1 MPESQFANKIAKKFD
16 SNELDLPLLADIV
29 DVVNIYNGSRLL
41 KFGHMTEN
49 DVCNCQKITESLSS
63 LLFSH
68 RK

>member
-1 MPESQFANKIAKKFD
+1 MPESQFANKIAKKYD
-16 SNELDLPLLADIV
+16 SNELDLPLLADVV

-49 DVCNCQKITESLSS
+49 DVNSCQKITESLSS